1 MSNYNRQGDFTITK
15 SSKGGGRNY
24 YEHDDRSREV
34 PSGNWRGG
42 RGGGGGGRGGGRG
55 GGGSRGRG
63 NRVDWDQPDSNDNF
77 RGQGRNDNYDRYSD
91 RDGGYRGR
99 GRGRGGGE
107 GSGNSG
113 GGGGGGGGSGGK
125 WRGNRGGGRRDKR
138 RGGGRRGGGS
148 GGSSRGGGGG
158 MNDRDS
164 EQVNPRSRLE
174 DDDVSMEDG
183 DNSKANSRFN
193 PYGNRKSGHNQRRQQ
208 NNDRRGGSAQ
218 SSMSRLG
225 LPFKD
230 GSRHSGREDE
240 TWCKIIIPY
249 GKKSEKEWLIKTIQ
263 GACKE
268 PFIPQEF
275 SYDNQ
280 TAIFYVDDL
289 AAGDALKDVSSRIT
303 TPSGHKIIIQS
314 RPCRP
319 PVKTVF
325 NDKDLGLLKQVMSRR
340 YDPSAKSLDLGN
352 LTNDADLKGKL
363 YMIVERPAHFA
374 AILKII
380 TENIPEMTTLQLD
393 ANKLYNLKSMSDLP
407 LKMPNITTLS
417 LARNNL
423 RSEAELNNLKGLKL
437 RELTLDGNPLCDNF
451 REQSTYI
458 SAIRSRF
465 PKVEILDAST
475 LPPPINFDLE
485 DTAPLP
491 SILPNFFA
499 GDQIQAILVPFM
511 EKFFKVYDS
520 RDRQPLLEV
529 YHDQG
534 SFSLSIPLNLEP
546 GQGKTRL
553 SRYLRDHQSRNLL
566 IAKDPAQRNK
576 LIKQKKVPIIAYL
589 HDLPA
594 TQHDMNSLRMDVSM
608 AQGNLLCFT
617 VSGTFKE
624 VSGKSNDD
632 VVIAFSRVFLATH
645 HPNTGLCIINDQLCL
660 RPATSQQKSSFASP
674 GPTPS
679 TSPVNVPTSMPAP
692 MQAPQGL
699 SPAHQ
704 TMLAEFMRVSGMN
717 ADWSMKCLVENNWN
731 YENSGKVFTSL
742 KSEGKI
748 PPEAF
753 KQA

>member
-1 MSNYNRQGDFTITK
+1 MSSFQRHGDFTVTK
-15 SSKGGGRNY
+15 STKGGGRNY
-24 YEHDDRSREV
+24 YGHDDRTRET
-34 PSGNWRGG
+34 PSGHWRGG
-42 RGGGGGGRGGGRG
+42 GRGGGGGGRGGGGGGGGGRGGGRG
-55 GGGSRGRG
+55 GG
-63 NRVDWDQPDSNDNF
+63 NRNDWDQSDRYDRNDNF
-77 RGQGRNDNYDRYSD
+77 RGQGRNDYDRYND

-99 GRGRGGGE
+99 GRGRGGGQT
-107 GSGNSG
+107 SGNSG
-113 GGGGGGGGSGGK
+113 GGGSGGGGK
-125 WRGNRGGGRRDKR
+125 WRGGRGGGRRDKR
-138 RGGGRRGGGS
+138 RGGGGGG
-148 GGSSRGGGGG
+148 GHRGDGAGGG
-158 MNDRDS
+158 MNNRDS
-164 EQVNPRSRLE
+164 DQVHPRSRLE
-174 DDDVSMEDG
+174 DDDVSMDDG
-183 DNSKANSRFN
+183 DNPKANSRFN
-193 PYGNRKSGHNQRRQQ
+193 PYGNRKSGANQRRSQ
-208 NNDRRGGSAQ
+208 NNDRRGGSSQ

-230 GSRHSGREDE
+230 GSRHSGRDDE
-240 TWCKIIIPY
+240 TWCKITIPY

-275 SYDNQ
+275 TYDNQ
-280 TAIFYVDDL
+280 NAIFYVDDL
-289 AAGDALKDVSSRIT
+289 ATGEALKDVSTRIT
-303 TPSGHKIIIQS
+303 TPSGYKIIIQT

-319 PVKTVF
+319 PMKSVF
-325 NDKDLGLLKQVMSRR
+325 NDKDLDLLKQVMSRR

-363 YMIVERPAHFA
+363 FLIVERPAHFA

-380 TENIPEMTTLQLD
+380 TENIPEMTMLQLD

-423 RSEAELNNLKGLKL
+423 RSEGELDNLKGLKL
-437 RELTLDGNPLCDNF
+437 KELTLDGNPLCDNF

-458 SAIRSRF
+458 SAVRSRF
-465 PKVEILDAST
+465 PKVEILDGST

-491 SILPNFFA
+491 TMQPNFFA
-499 GDQIQAILVPFM
+499 GDKVKAILVPFL
-511 EKFFKVYDS
+511 ERFFKVYDS
-520 RDRQPLLEV
+520 RDRQPLLEI
-529 YHDQG
+529 YHDQS
-534 SFSLSIPLNLEP
+534 SFSLSIPLNMEP

-553 SRYLRDHQSRNLL
+553 SRYLREHQSRNLL
-566 IAKDPAQRNK
+566 VTKDPAQRNK

-594 TQHDMNSLRMDVSM
+594 TQHDMNSLRIDVSM

-624 VSGKSNDD
+624 VTSKSNDE
-632 VVIAFSRVFLATH
+632 VVIAFSRVFLASH
-645 HPNTGLCIINDQLCL
+645 HPTTGLCIINDQLCL
-660 RPATSQQKSSFASP
+660 RPATNQQKSSFASP

-679 TSPVNVPTSMPAP
+679 TSPVNVPQSMPAP
-692 MQAPQGL
+692 IPQGL
-699 SPAHQ
+699 GPTQ
-704 TMLAEFMRVSGMN
+704 QQMLAEFMRVSGMN
-717 ADWSMKCLVENNWN
+717 ADWSMKCLEENNWN
-731 YENSGKVFTSL
+731 YEQSGTVFTSL
-742 KSEGKI
+742 QSEGKI